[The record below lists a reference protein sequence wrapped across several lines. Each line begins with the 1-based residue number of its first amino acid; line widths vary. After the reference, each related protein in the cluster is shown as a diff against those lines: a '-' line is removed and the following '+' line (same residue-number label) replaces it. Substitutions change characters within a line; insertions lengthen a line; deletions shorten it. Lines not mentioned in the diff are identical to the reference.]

1 MKNLNLQS
9 LIIIAVLALVTILWG
24 IGSVPLFDP
33 DEPVY
38 AETAREMIKYNDYL
52 SPRIFDNFWYD
63 KPPMYYW
70 LVAASISLFGD
81 GEAAARFPAALM
93 AVATSVMLYFSVSNI
108 FSERAGFWASI
119 VLTTC
124 VEFFYLGKAAVT
136 DTTLLFFMTAALL
149 CYQHKWYWV
158 MYIAMALATVT
169 KGPIGI
175 VFPGAIIFLHLLFT
189 GNLREILK
197 MHVIR
202 GLVVYFAIAAP
213 WYYLM
218 YQAHG
223 MEFINTFLGFHNLTR
238 FTTPEHPDRVL
249 WWYYLPVIILGMFP
263 WTGLLLQSIRASISE
278 ASSEELVKMSFFNI
292 WWVFVLLFFSISQT
306 KLVSY
311 ILPMFPALA
320 IIIGW
325 NLARLEKQRGE
336 SLLSWVIGTVIM
348 FGLLGAGWLIGG
360 NQLPEAFLEASVLSG
375 TTFVVGLVIIWFLW
389 RERDVI
395 FAGYLHAAMG
405 FLTML
410 IAFSFILPPVADRFS
425 VKTMAAEFVAGC
437 DTSKPLYVDKFLRPG
452 FMYYTGIAGEELL
465 PKTDALQKAVSDNTP
480 KYVVVRRLEFKRLQN
495 PEAIQNLRIVKEK
508 DAIMILEKY

>member
-1 MKNLNLQS
+1 
-9 LIIIAVLALVTILWG
+9 
-24 IGSVPLFDP
+24 
-33 DEPVY
+33 
-38 AETAREMIKYNDYL
+38 
-52 SPRIFDNFWYD
+52 
-63 KPPMYYW
+63 
-70 LVAASISLFGD
+70 
-81 GEAAARFPAALM
+81 
-93 AVATSVMLYFSVSNI
+93 
-108 FSERAGFWASI
+108 
-119 VLTTC
+119 
-124 VEFFYLGKAAVT
+124 
-136 DTTLLFFMTAALL
+136 
-149 CYQHKWYWV
+149 
-158 MYIAMALATVT
+158 
-169 KGPIGI
+169 
-175 VFPGAIIFLHLLFT
+175 
-189 GNLREILK
+189 
-197 MHVIR
+197 
-202 GLVVYFAIAAP
+202 
-213 WYYLM
+213 M

-375 TTFVVGLVIIWFLW
+375 TTFVRRFGNHLVFMARARCYFCRLSACGNGL
-389 RERDVI
+389 
-395 FAGYLHAAMG
+395 
-405 FLTML
+405 LTML

-437 DTSKPLYVDKFLRPG
+437 DTTKSVYIDKFLRRVLC
-452 FMYYTGIAGEELL
+452 TTQAL
-465 PKTDALQKAVSDNTP
+465 PVKSCCQK
-480 KYVVVRRLEFKRLQN
+480 Q
-495 PEAIQNLRIVKEK
+495 
-508 DAIMILEKY
+508 

>member
-1 MKNLNLQS
+1 
-9 LIIIAVLALVTILWG
+9 
-24 IGSVPLFDP
+24 
-33 DEPVY
+33 
-38 AETAREMIKYNDYL
+38 
-52 SPRIFDNFWYD
+52 
-63 KPPMYYW
+63 
-70 LVAASISLFGD
+70 
-81 GEAAARFPAALM
+81 
-93 AVATSVMLYFSVSNI
+93 
-108 FSERAGFWASI
+108 
-119 VLTTC
+119 
-124 VEFFYLGKAAVT
+124 
-136 DTTLLFFMTAALL
+136 MTAALL
-149 CYQHKWYWV
+149 CYQHKWYLV

-348 FGLLGAGWLIGG
+348 FGLLGAGWLIGRQSAAGSVPGSVCAQRHNLCGRFG
-360 NQLPEAFLEASVLSG
+360 NHLVFMARARCYFCWLSACG
-375 TTFVVGLVIIWFLW
+375 NGLFNNADCIFVYF
-389 RERDVI
+389 
-395 FAGYLHAAMG
+395 
-405 FLTML
+405 T
-410 IAFSFILPPVADRFS
+410 
-425 VKTMAAEFVAGC
+425 AGC
-437 DTSKPLYVDKFLRPG
+437 RPFQRKNNGCRICGRLR
-452 FMYYTGIAGEELL
+452 Y
-465 PKTDALQKAVSDNTP
+465 
-480 KYVVVRRLEFKRLQN
+480 
-495 PEAIQNLRIVKEK
+495 IQAAYCR
-508 DAIMILEKY
+508 

>member
-70 LVAASISLFGD
+70 LVAASIGLFGD

-375 TTFVVGLVIIWFLW
+375 TLRSLTTVSKDSCAGPDFSVVSSVSPDSAVSAFSSAAGTSVSVRSFVCVSILVCSSASSAKAVG
-389 RERDVI
+389 
-395 FAGYLHAAMG
+395 AMLKHIQNTNRNASV
-405 FLTML
+405 FLT
-410 IAFSFILPPVADRFS
+410 SFIS
-425 VKTMAAEFVAGC
+425 
-437 DTSKPLYVDKFLRPG
+437 FL
-452 FMYYTGIAGEELL
+452 LL
-465 PKTDALQKAVSDNTP
+465 
-480 KYVVVRRLEFKRLQN
+480 F
-495 PEAIQNLRIVKEK
+495 
-508 DAIMILEKY
+508 ILGS

>member
-1 MKNLNLQS
+1 
-9 LIIIAVLALVTILWG
+9 
-24 IGSVPLFDP
+24 
-33 DEPVY
+33 
-38 AETAREMIKYNDYL
+38 
-52 SPRIFDNFWYD
+52 
-63 KPPMYYW
+63 
-70 LVAASISLFGD
+70 
-81 GEAAARFPAALM
+81 
-93 AVATSVMLYFSVSNI
+93 
-108 FSERAGFWASI
+108 
-119 VLTTC
+119 
-124 VEFFYLGKAAVT
+124 
-136 DTTLLFFMTAALL
+136 MTAALL

-325 NLARLEKQRGE
+325 NLARLEKLRGE

-425 VKTMAAEFVAGC
+425 VKTVAAEFVAGC

-452 FMYYTGIAGEELL
+452 FMYYTGIAGEEML

-508 DAIMILEKY
+508 DGIMILEKY

>member
-38 AETAREMIKYNDYL
+38 AETAREMIKYSDYL
-52 SPRIFDNFWYD
+52 SPRIFDNYWYD

-70 LVAASISLFGD
+70 LVAASIGIFGD

-108 FSERAGFWASI
+108 FSERAGFWSAI

-149 CYQHKWYWV
+149 CYLHKWYWV

-175 VFPGAIIFLHLLFT
+175 VFPGAIIFLHLLVT

-202 GLVVYFAIAAP
+202 GLAVYFAIAAP

-218 YQAHG
+218 YQVHG

-263 WTGLLLQSIRASISE
+263 WTGMLVQSVRASISE
-278 ASSEELVKMSFFNI
+278 ASSDDLLKMSFFNI

-325 NLARLEKQRGE
+325 NIARLESLRGE
-336 SLLSWVIGTVIM
+336 NLLSWVIGTVVM
-348 FGLLGAGWLIGG
+348 FGLLGAGWFIGG
-360 NQLPEAFLEASVLSG
+360 QQLPEVFLETSVLSAI
-375 TTFVVGLVIIWFLW
+375 TLVIGIVTVWFLW
-389 RERDVI
+389 RERDVV

-410 IAFSFILPPVADRFS
+410 IAFSFILPPIADRFS
-425 VKTMAAEFVAGC
+425 VKTVAAEYIANC
-437 DTSKPLYVDKFLRPG
+437 NTSKTVYVDKFLRPG
-452 FMYYTGIAGEELL
+452 FMYYTGIAGEEML
-465 PKTDALQKAVSDNTP
+465 PKTDALAKALNDAQP
-480 KYVVVRRLEFKRLQN
+480 KYIVVRGLEYRRLKNSEN
-495 PEAIQNLRIVKEK
+495 IANVRIVKENA
-508 DAIMILEKY
+508 DIFILEKY

>member
-1 MKNLNLQS
+1 
-9 LIIIAVLALVTILWG
+9 
-24 IGSVPLFDP
+24 
-33 DEPVY
+33 
-38 AETAREMIKYNDYL
+38 
-52 SPRIFDNFWYD
+52 
-63 KPPMYYW
+63 MYYW
-70 LVAASISLFGD
+70 LVAASIGLFGD

-278 ASSEELVKMSFFNI
+278 ASSEELVKMSF
-292 WWVFVLLFFSISQT
+292 SISGGYLYCCFSAFH
-306 KLVSY
+306 K
-311 ILPMFPALA
+311 P
-320 IIIGW
+320 
-325 NLARLEKQRGE
+325 NLFLIFCLCFRHLQ
-336 SLLSWVIGTVIM
+336 LLSAGILQGLKSSAESHC
-348 FGLLGAGWLIGG
+348 FRGLLA
-360 NQLPEAFLEASVLSG
+360 Q
-375 TTFVVGLVIIWFLW
+375 
-389 RERDVI
+389 
-395 FAGYLHAAMG
+395 
-405 FLTML
+405 
-410 IAFSFILPPVADRFS
+410 
-425 VKTMAAEFVAGC
+425 
-437 DTSKPLYVDKFLRPG
+437 
-452 FMYYTGIAGEELL
+452 
-465 PKTDALQKAVSDNTP
+465 
-480 KYVVVRRLEFKRLQN
+480 
-495 PEAIQNLRIVKEK
+495 
-508 DAIMILEKY
+508 